1 MQQVLYLSYD
11 GMTDPLGQSQVLPY
25 LVGLSKQ
32 GYQFTLISFE
42 KAERIE
48 KGRAGIEKI
57 CRDNSIQWHPLL
69 YTKKPPVLSTLK
81 DIRAL
86 RRKITVLQS
95 RNRFDLVHCRSY
107 ITALA
112 GEWMKKKW
120 GTKFVFDMRGFWAD
134 ERVDGKIWNLKN
146 PVFKV
151 VYNYFKKKEKDFLSH
166 ANYIISLTHNA
177 KQIIHSWNEISNQ
190 PVPIQVIPCCVDL
203 ALFDPATIQQASVD
217 QLRKELAIPA
227 GAEVISYIGSIG
239 TWYMLPEMLDLF
251 KLWLSKKPGSIL
263 LFVTNDNPDDIL
275 MAAGKAGIADS
286 AIRIKPAARVEV
298 PAFIAVSDYSLFFI
312 KPVFSKR
319 ASSPTKQGEIMAMGK
334 PVICN
339 SNVGDTDYVIKEF
352 KSGVLVND
360 FSLADYNKAIEEVT
374 AKDHFNALIIRDGA
388 RQFFSLEEG
397 VKLYS
402 EVYHTVLNEG

>member
-1 MQQVLYLSYD
+1 
-11 GMTDPLGQSQVLPY
+11 MTDPLGQSQVLPY

-42 KAERIE
+42 KEERI
-48 KGRAGIEKI
+48 KNGKAGIEQI
-57 CRDNSIQWHPLL
+57 CRENSIQWHPLL

-86 RRKITVLQS
+86 KRKITSLQS
-95 RNRFDLVHCRSY
+95 QSRFDLVHCRSY

-146 PVFKV
+146 PVFKLV
-151 VYNYFKKKEKDFLSH
+151 FSYFKKKEKDFLSKADH
-166 ANYIISLTHNA
+166 IISLTHNA
-177 KQIIHSWNEISNQ
+177 KEVIHSWKEVGNQ

-203 ALFDPATIQQASVD
+203 ALFDPGAIQQTSID
-217 QLRKELAIPA
+217 QLKKELGIPS
-227 GAEVISYIGSIG
+227 GAEVISYIGSVG
-239 TWYMLPEMLDLF
+239 TWYMLPEMLDFF
-251 KLWLSKKPGSIL
+251 KQWLIRKPGSIF
-263 LFVTNDNPDDIL
+263 LFVTNDNPDHIL
-275 MAAGKAGIADS
+275 SAAAQSGIAAAS
-286 AIRIKPAARVEV
+286 IRIKPAARTEV
-298 PAFIAVSDYSLFFI
+298 PLFIAACDYSLFFI

-339 SNVGDTDYVIKEF
+339 SNVGDTDYVVKLYH
-352 KSGVLVND
+352 SGVLVND
-360 FSLADYNKAIEEVT
+360 FSNTDYNKAIEEVT
-374 AKDHFNALIIRDGA
+374 GNDHFNAITIREGA

-397 VKLYS
+397 VRRYA

>member
-1 MQQVLYLSYD
+1 MKRVLYLSYD

-42 KAERIE
+42 KEERIE
-48 KGRAGIEKI
+48 RGKGGIEKI
-57 CRDNSIQWHPLL
+57 CRESNIDWCPLL
-69 YTKKPPVLSTLK
+69 YTKTPPVLSTLK
-81 DIRAL
+81 DLRAL
-86 RRKITVLQS
+86 KRKITSLQS
-95 RNRFDLVHCRSY
+95 MARFDLVHCRSY

-146 PVFKV
+146 PLFKMVF
-151 VYNYFKKKEKDFLSH
+151 NFFKKKEKDFLSH
-166 ANYIISLTHNA
+166 ADHIISLTHNA
-177 KQIIHSWNEISNQ
+177 KQVIHSWEEVHNQ

-203 ALFDPATIQQASVD
+203 TLFDPDTIQSSSID
-217 QLRKELAIPA
+217 RLKKELAIPT
-227 GAEVISYIGSIG
+227 GAEIIAYIGSIG
-239 TWYMLPEMLDLF
+239 TWYMLPEMLDFF
-251 KLWLSKKPGSIL
+251 KQWLSKKPESVF
-263 LFVTNDNPDDIL
+263 LFVTNDNADHIS
-275 MAAGKAGIADS
+275 AAASKAGIAAAS
-286 AIRIKPAARVEV
+286 IRIKPAARNEV
-298 PAFIAVSDYSLFFI
+298 PVFIAACDYSLFFI

-339 SNVGDTDYVIKEF
+339 SNVGDTDYVVKEYH
-352 KSGVLVND
+352 SGVLVND
-360 FSLADYNKAIEEVT
+360 FSNTEYEKAIDEVT
-374 AKDHFNALIIRDGA
+374 MKNYFNAVAIREGA

-397 VKLYS
+397 VRRYA
-402 EVYHTVLNEG
+402 EVYRTVLNEG

>member
-1 MQQVLYLSYD
+1 
-11 GMTDPLGQSQVLPY
+11 MTDPLGQSQVLPY

-42 KAERIE
+42 KEERIE
-48 KGRAGIEKI
+48 KGRAGIEMI
-57 CRDNSIQWHPLL
+57 CRESNIQWYPLL

-81 DIRAL
+81 DLRVL
-86 RRKITVLQS
+86 RRKITALQS

-120 GTKFVFDMRGFWAD
+120 DTKFVFDMRGFWAD

-146 PVFKV
+146 PLFKM
-151 VYNYFKKKEKDFLSH
+151 VYNYFKRKEKDFLSKADH
-166 ANYIISLTHNA
+166 IISLTHNA
-177 KQIIHSWNEISNQ
+177 KAVIHSWKEVRNQ

-203 ALFDPATIQQASVD
+203 GLFDPASIQQTSVD
-217 QLRKELAIPA
+217 QLRNELAIPA

-239 TWYMLPEMLDLF
+239 TWYMLPEMLDFF
-251 KLWLSKKPGSIL
+251 KLWLSEKPGSIF
-263 LFVTNDNPDDIL
+263 LFVTNDNPDHIL
-275 MAAGKAGIADS
+275 TVAGKAGIATS
-286 AIRIKPAARVEV
+286 SIRIKPAARAEV
-298 PAFIAVSDYSLFFI
+298 PVFIAACDYSIFFI

-339 SNVGDTDYVIKEF
+339 SNVGDTDYVVREYE
-352 KSGVLVND
+352 SGVLVSD
-360 FSLADYNKAIEEVT
+360 FSLADYNRAIEEVT
-374 AKDHFNALIIRDGA
+374 TMNHFNTLAIRDGA

-397 VKLYS
+397 VRRYA
-402 EVYHTVLNEG
+402 EVYRTVLNEG

>member
-1 MQQVLYLSYD
+1 MKSVLYLSYD

-42 KAERIE
+42 KEERVE
-48 KGRAGIEKI
+48 KGKAGIEKI
-57 CRDNSIQWHPLL
+57 CRESNIEWCPLL
-69 YTKKPPVLSTLK
+69 YTKTPPILSTLK
-81 DIRAL
+81 DLRAL
-86 RRKITVLQS
+86 KRKIGSLQS
-95 RNRFDLVHCRSY
+95 VAPFDLVHCRSY

-146 PVFKV
+146 PLFKM

-166 ANYIISLTHNA
+166 ADYIISLTHNA
-177 KQIIHSWNEISNQ
+177 KQVIHSWDEVSNQ

-203 ALFDPATIQQASVD
+203 TLFDPATIQQSSID
-217 QLRKELAIPA
+217 QLKNELGIPA

-239 TWYMLPEMLDLF
+239 TWYMLPEMLDFF
-251 KLWLSKKPGSIL
+251 KQWLSVKPGSIL
-263 LFVTNDNPDDIL
+263 LFVTNDSPEHIL
-275 MAAGKAGIADS
+275 SAAGKAGIVAAS
-286 AIRIKPAARVEV
+286 IRIKPAARNEV
-298 PAFIAVSDYSLFFI
+298 PVFIAACDYSLFFI

-339 SNVGDTDYVIKEF
+339 SNVGDTDFVVKEYN
-352 KSGVLVND
+352 SGVLVNEFNITNYD
-360 FSLADYNKAIEEVT
+360 NAIEEVT
-374 AKDHFNALIIRDGA
+374 MTGHFNAQTIRQGA
-388 RQFFSLEEG
+388 REFFSLEEG
-397 VKLYS
+397 VRRYA
-402 EVYHTVLNEG
+402 EVYRTVLNEG